1 MIASWKILH
10 YKKKKKGIKEGK
22 NDQKFQSERFH
33 IRIR

>member
-10 YKKKKKGIKEGK
+10 YKKKKGIKEGK